1 MANRSCR
8 RRPNA
13 SASPAAAT
21 AREPVS
27 EPSVR
32 RWPHPISQSC
42 STQADSMLQ
51 YILCT
56 LSYQNELLCEIKTLL
71 EQIATDLT
79 DSSNET

>member
-8 RRPNA
+8 RKNT
-13 SASPAAAT
+13 SASSAAAT

-32 RWPHPISQSC
+32 RWPHPISQPC
-42 STQADSMLQ
+42 LLPADSMMQ

-71 EQIATDLT
+71 EQIATDLA
-79 DSSNET
+79 DSTKET

>member
-8 RRPNA
+8 RQTT
-13 SASPAAAT
+13 STSPAAAT
-21 AREPVS
+21 VREPVS

-32 RWPHPISQSC
+32 RWPHPIIQPSLPS
-42 STQADSMLQ
+42 ADSMMQ

-71 EQIATDLT
+71 EKIATDLA
-79 DSSNET
+79 DSAKET